1 MTVRSMLTR
10 MLVGVHSPCCM
21 QCACESGTE
30 GCQCFFPA
38 SPEVAR
44 DPRAFPGA
52 LLWYS
57 KGFVP
62 SAYSSESLGQWTKQS
77 RDSILD
83 SGAVWPETSPHP
95 SLGCLSSWGMDGGW
109 GWIESHLLG
118 GETARYQSNVY
129 SFYKTLISLFGMFNW
144 TWIWSFLLLSN
155 TILDFGQH
163 AGLQAR
169 LSEGQH

>member
-1 MTVRSMLTR
+1 MYTAHAACS
-10 MLVGVHSPCCM
+10 VHVSL
-21 QCACESGTE
+21 GLR

-44 DPRAFPGA
+44 DTCAFPGA

-62 SAYSSESLGQWTKQS
+62 FAHSSESPGQWTRQS

-83 SGAVWPETSPHP
+83 SGAVWPETNPHP
-95 SLGCLSSWGMDGGW
+95 SLGCLSSWGMDGG
-109 GWIESHLLG
+109 GAESHLLG

-144 TWIWSFLLLSN
+144 TWIWSFLLLSK

-169 LSEGQH
+169 LSEGQR

>member
-1 MTVRSMLTR
+1 
-10 MLVGVHSPCCM
+10 MLVGVHSPCCL

-44 DPRAFPGA
+44 DTCAFPGA

-62 SAYSSESLGQWTKQS
+62 SAHSSESLGQWTKQS
-77 RDSILD
+77 RGSILD

-109 GWIESHLLG
+109 GQKVMSW
-118 GETARYQSNVY
+118 GERLPDTSPM
-129 SFYKTLISLFGMFNW
+129 SILFYKTLISLFGMFNW
-144 TWIWSFLLLSN
+144 TWIWSFLLLRNLGSMLGSRPDSLRVN
-155 TILDFGQH
+155 AKLGH
-163 AGLQAR
+163 
-169 LSEGQH
+169 S